1 MDEFLLEA
9 AKKYGMSGII
19 SLFII
24 WDKFIYPQWK
34 KSQGNFVSYKD
45 LKEQLEKLEGKVSA
59 YEVKLSAH
67 LDKEAQEDIVLA
79 KMQSE
84 QDHFKEEFKDFKEN
98 QKAIFAMIS
107 DIKNILIQKGL

>member
-1 MDEFLLEA
+1 MDEILREA
-9 AKKYGMSGII
+9 AKQYGMSGII

-24 WDKFIYPQWK
+24 WDKFIYPKWK
-34 KSQGNFVSYKD
+34 KSQGNYVSYKD
-45 LKEQLEKLEGKVSA
+45 LKDQLERLEGRISVH
-59 YEVKLSAH
+59 EVNLSTH
-67 LDKEAQEDIVLA
+67 LAKEAQEDIMLA
-79 KMQSE
+79 KMQIE